1 MADTPIEV
9 PTGTL
14 ALTGFAVGFQ
24 VDVPTGV
31 MTLAG
36 QGVTLKLPI
45 TVTDTLR
52 NLDSA
57 IPGWSFLINDA
68 LNYLESPASFLFLPG
83 TVSNFASTPDAAAL
97 DITGNLDLRCDVA
110 LDNWLSL
117 NFDAFVAKWVTL
129 GEQQSFGFDLSND
142 NGLLRFFHSTNGT
155 DTLIISS
162 TIAPG
167 FVNGSKHG
175 IRVTVDVDN
184 GASGYDVKFFFE
196 DPIGVVITA
205 DGRKW
210 TQLGDTV
217 TTSGVTSIFNSISS
231 LEVGSIANGALN
243 LATGKFYRAQVLDD
257 IDGTVVFDADFT
269 SLNPGITSF
278 TESSVEA
285 ATVTINQSG
294 DPRAEIQGEFRIIVN
309 LIVPLLDQ
317 LFFSDS
323 DLVGGTYGTILEE
336 ILDILD
342 FPLAIKRFVDTIAES
357 LNYSETVTDLHK
369 KIAVILD
376 ILSIKEN
383 ILNTGTFG
391 HFLADDLNLLDS
403 LEKIFRELVSEAF
416 NLSDVL
422 TERAIFLSLLSENFN
437 VSDVVAEIFSASTI
451 VTDTF
456 QGTDSAGNQITF
468 FVLSNDKIILRS
480 EIIVSGHAFACWVLT
495 TKEYN
500 PSIYS
505 NFDFNSYAVN
515 NKKLYG
521 ARQDGIYLLEG
532 ADDSGSDVHTGLLFD
547 FANMDI
553 PATKRLR
560 SVHLG
565 SKTKETT
572 VQVSTDRNISK
583 TYRTKQQRTVIGKEV
598 RGKFWTI
605 AVEDVNN
612 LKSMEL
618 NVVLISKTR

>member
-9 PTGTL
+9 PTGSLTL
-14 ALTGFAVGFQ
+14 T
-24 VDVPTGV
+24 
-31 MTLAG
+31 G
-36 QGVTLKLPI
+36 QGVTLKLP
-45 TVTDTLR
+45 VALSDTIQ
-52 NLDSA
+52 NLDS
-57 IPGWSFLINDA
+57 IVFGWPFTINET
-68 LNYLESPASFLFLPG
+68 LNYSES
-83 TVSNFASTPDAAAL
+83 
-97 DITGNLDLRCDVA
+97 
-110 LDNWLSL
+110 
-117 NFDAFVAKWVTL
+117 
-129 GEQQSFGFDLSND
+129 Q
-142 NGLLRFFHSTNGT
+142 
-155 DTLIISS
+155 
-162 TIAPG
+162 
-167 FVNGSKHG
+167 
-175 IRVTVDVDN
+175 
-184 GASGYDVKFFFE
+184 
-196 DPIGVVITA
+196 
-205 DGRKW
+205 
-210 TQLGDTV
+210 
-217 TTSGVTSIFNSISS
+217 
-231 LEVGSIANGALN
+231 
-243 LATGKFYRAQVLDD
+243 
-257 IDGTVVFDADFT
+257 
-269 SLNPGITSF
+269 
-278 TESSVEA
+278 
-285 ATVTINQSG
+285 
-294 DPRAEIQGEFRIIVN
+294 IVN
-309 LIVPLLDQ
+309 LIIPVLDQ
-317 LFFSDS
+317 LFFSES
-323 DLVGGTYGTILEE
+323 DKVGGNYGTLLAEILE
-336 ILDILD
+336 ILD
-342 FPLAIKRFVDTIAES
+342 FPIPIKRFDDLLAES
-357 LNYSETVTDLHK
+357 LDLSETITDLHK

-376 ILSIKEN
+376 ILNIEEN
-383 ILNTGTFG
+383 IINTGTFG
-391 HFLADDLNLLDS
+391 HFLADELNLLDS
-403 LEKIFRELVSEAF
+403 LEKIFREVIAEAF

-422 TERAIFLSLLSENFN
+422 TERAIFLSSISEEFN
-437 VSDVVAEIFSASTI
+437 VSDIVAEIFSASTI

-480 EIIVSGHAFACWVLT
+480 EIIVSGHTFACWILT

-532 ADDSGSDVHTGLLFD
+532 ADDNGSDIHTGLLFD

-565 SKTKETT
+565 SKTKQAT